1 MKYLGI
7 HKLIWFIFIL
17 IWTFTECL
25 YWFIISIAYWLWCFK
40 WIWNWGDFTF
50 CKIVDVDQDS
60 HGAYRIVHRN
70 LYDNSIWDTI
80 IRRYK
85 GDLRI

>member
-7 HKLIWFIFIL
+7 HKLIWFILIL
-17 IWTFTECL
+17 IWTFIECL

-40 WIWNWGDFTF
+40 WNWGDFTSF
-50 CKIVDVDQDS
+50 EVVDADQDS
-60 HGAYRIVHRN
+60 HEVYRIVHRN

-80 IRRYK
+80 VRRYK
-85 GDLRI
+85 GDFRI